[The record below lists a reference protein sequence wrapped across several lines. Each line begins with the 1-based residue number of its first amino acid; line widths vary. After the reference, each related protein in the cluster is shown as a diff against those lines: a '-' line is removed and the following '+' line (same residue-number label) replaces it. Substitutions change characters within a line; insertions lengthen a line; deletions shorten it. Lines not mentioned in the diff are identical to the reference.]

1 MRTRAASLVAT
12 ASLLLFW
19 GVVGRVSEAGQC
31 GTDAKA
37 TYADCKSQC
46 KSDFDDARGL
56 CRGVS
61 PGCFEACVD
70 GRSACVDAARQ
81 PLTDCL
87 AGCESTLSQD
97 RQTCKG
103 PPCNCGGSSNPC
115 NVNAC
120 FIACMN
126 TPQLNGFICRDGC
139 RDTFRLNTD
148 AQAALKAC
156 AKGFRGCVKSC
167 PPASPS
173 GAFLDE

>member
-1 MRTRAASLVAT
+1 LVAT
-12 ASLLLFW
+12 ASLLFLG
-19 GVVGRVSEAGQC
+19 GVLGRPSEAGEC
-31 GTDAKA
+31 ISDAKA

-46 KSDFDDARGL
+46 KSDFTDARGL

-61 PGCFEACVD
+61 PGCFAACVD
-70 GRSACVDAARQ
+70 GRQACVDAAKQ

-87 AGCESTLSQD
+87 QGCDDTLHQD

-103 PPCNCGGSSNPC
+103 NCGCGGANDPC
-115 NVNAC
+115 SGNAC

-126 TPQLNGFICRDGC
+126 PFQLQAFTCRDGC
-139 RDTFRLNTD
+139 RDSFRLDAN

-156 AKGFRGCVKSC
+156 ARGFKTCVKSC

-173 GAFLDE
+173 GAFLSK

>member
-31 GTDAKA
+31 AIDAKA

-61 PGCFEACVD
+61 PGCFNACLD

-87 AGCESTLSQD
+87 AGCDSTLSQD

-103 PPCNCGGSSNPC
+103 NCSCGGNSNPC
-115 NVNAC
+115 NTNAC

-126 TPQLNGFICRDGC
+126 PPQLAAFTCRDAC
-139 RDTFRLNTD
+139 RDNFRLDTA
-148 AQAALKAC
+148 AQLALKAC
-156 AKGFRGCVKSC
+156 ANGFKTCVRSC

-173 GAFLDE
+173 GAFLNE